1 MESTSSSKCLSH
13 DSDSPV
19 LIHSFLCRVP
29 RGRRFSV
36 QTVRRFQAVAVASK
50 MILVLASLLALL
62 NNIHGFS
69 VGPRYRHI
77 PVSQRFMSEPSDTS
91 SDSDDVLTIDSEP
104 YIPTESEALVT
115 SVLDKLSG
123 LSADVSTE
131 ARSAINEALLRL
143 ESMNPTENP
152 TMSPMLNG
160 VWELRYA
167 AGYAS
172 DWALQSPTR

>member
-1 MESTSSSKCLSH
+1 M
-13 DSDSPV
+13 
-19 LIHSFLCRVP
+19 FLV
-29 RGRRFSV
+29 
-36 QTVRRFQAVAVASK
+36 T
-50 MILVLASLLALL
+50 ASLLALVT
-62 NNIHGFS
+62 NIHGFT
-69 VGPRYRHI
+69 VNPRYRHI
-77 PVSQRFMSEPSDTS
+77 AMASQRFMSEPSDTS
-91 SDSDDVLTIDSEP
+91 SDSEDVLTIDSEP

-115 SVLDKLSG
+115 SVLNRLNG

-131 ARSAINEALLRL
+131 ARSAINEALLKL

-152 TMSPMLNG
+152 TMSPLLNG

>member
-1 MESTSSSKCLSH
+1 MTSTM
-13 DSDSPV
+13 
-19 LIHSFLCRVP
+19 F
-29 RGRRFSV
+29 
-36 QTVRRFQAVAVASK
+36 
-50 MILVLASLLALL
+50 LVLASLLTLVTDVQ
-62 NNIHGFS
+62 GFS
-69 VGPRYRHI
+69 VGPRFRHI
-77 PVSQRFMSEPSDTS
+77 RIASQRFMSEPSDTS
-91 SDSDDVLTIDSEP
+91 SDSEDVLTIDSEP

-115 SVLDKLSG
+115 SVLDKLNG

-131 ARSAINEALLRL
+131 ASSAINEALLKL

>member
-1 MESTSSSKCLSH
+1 
-13 DSDSPV
+13 
-19 LIHSFLCRVP
+19 
-29 RGRRFSV
+29 
-36 QTVRRFQAVAVASK
+36 

-62 NNIHGFS
+62 TNAHGFS
-69 VGPRYRHI
+69 IGLRHRHI
-77 PVSQRFMSEPSDTS
+77 PVVSLRFMSEPSDTS

-123 LSADVSTE
+123 LSADVSTD